1 MSIKKRPSLQRSFS
15 QKLATLSLAGDN
27 VTKKGGL
34 ESAAYDNKHIFILLF
49 KKELISIFYNI
60 EGDFEKS
67 ELIDK
72 IGEKLAE

>member
-1 MSIKKRPSLQRSFS
+1 VPLTTISIFSFS
-15 QKLATLSLAGDN
+15 FS
-27 VTKKGGL
+27 
-34 ESAAYDNKHIFILLF
+34 

-72 IGEKLAE
+72 IGEKLAK